1 MAELRRR
8 SQSHFG
14 WIPDLPDARDHLFA
28 TRPET
33 VGTLPPAVDL
43 RQQCP
48 PVYDQGRIG
57 SCTANAIAGAFEFD
71 LRKQQLADFM
81 PSRLFIYYNERLMEG
96 TIGTD
101 SGAMIRD
108 GVKSVAQAGVC
119 AETAWPYDDT
129 APVPPSEA
137 WPARARAGQKP
148 TADCYAKALGDHVG
162 SYQRIVRSVS
172 QFKGCL
178 AEGFPFIFGFSV
190 YESFESDAVAASGVA
205 PMPGPGERLLGGHA
219 VLAVGYDDAAQRF
232 LVRNSWGNGWGQAGY
247 FTMPYAYLTERNLS
261 SDFWTLRSVTE
272 GAA

>member
-101 SGAMIRD
+101 SGGDDPRR
-108 GVKSVAQAGVC
+108 SQERRAGRRLRRNRLAVRRHGRR
-119 AETAWPYDDT
+119 
-129 APVPPSEA
+129 SR
-137 WPARARAGQKP
+137 RARPGPPGPGGQKP
-148 TADCYAKALGDHVG
+148 TADCYAKAPGDHVV

-178 AEGFPFIFGFSV
+178 AEGFPFIFGFTV